1 MIFLNVL
8 SPCFEDI
15 NCEILV
21 TNTLQYSHFTCV
33 IQMLTFVIINSVYA
47 IKGMSGNK
55 EQTEDLGFLSCM
67 YSLEGRKKKGFLSN
81 IA

>member
-1 MIFLNVL
+1 
-8 SPCFEDI
+8 
-15 NCEILV
+15 
-21 TNTLQYSHFTCV
+21 
-33 IQMLTFVIINSVYA
+33 MLTFVIINSVYA

-81 IA
+81 IAWGDIFLSRIYISNKEGLRKKYLLDWCFP